1 MFSFEQF
8 EIVWSLPSRETID
21 YFGKTI
27 QAEMF
32 IPGKGENSS
41 AKTIQSNVINYS
53 QERKKDTYELKI
65 THTSIKGIK
74 KSDKEKDLKVVYD
87 IGCADNY
94 KSKDVETDELF
105 EFWFLEDATVSGGGL
120 VETDET
126 KKFDDGNTYKKYT

>member
-1 MFSFEQF
+1 
-8 EIVWSLPSRETID
+8 
-21 YFGKTI
+21 
-27 QAEMF
+27 MF